1 MFCQNSENSRSFLS
15 FSFISL
21 LLYQKNILFLRRNL
35 KKTVNTMKKVI
46 SIDWLS
52 FSYNL
57 SLTDEEYFDFI
68 KMKIP
73 AGYSAEYFDGTKV
86 FNRRLILR
94 DASGRKV
101 LTLLYDPKSSLIP
114 KRICLCEVANVCL
127 YDGSWRAVCLLVQK
141 MHAGNFNSLSRLD
154 IACDFDEIGDDVAN
168 MFDGNH
174 IYVQRKKEGCMFYD
188 HSERDGYVIRKPRQ
202 ISFGSKTSKIKWKL
216 YNKSKEIKVSHK
228 EYIEHMWHEEGMD
241 LSKDI
246 WRLEVSLTRVSSLQC
261 LNKENA
267 DLLDFREFWERE
279 SYIWLFPAL
288 YTNNFVVRRNLGR
301 ADNKYKPNPLFDFLE
316 MYDEKCVVDLSVKS
330 AVLPARKYVAD
341 KEVVEVFLR
350 MVTDLQKEVVRRHFS
365 VADNMLSAVRNMM
378 NVFCLEDV
386 LKDVC
391 GVSFEELVALV
402 DAANR

>member
-1 MFCQNSENSRSFLS
+1 
-15 FSFISL
+15 
-21 LLYQKNILFLRRNL
+21 
-35 KKTVNTMKKVI
+35 MKKVI

-68 KMKIP
+68 KMNIP

-101 LTLLYDPKSSLIP
+101 LTLLYEPKSSLIP

-127 YDGSWRAVCLLVQK
+127 YDDNWRTICMLVQK
-141 MHAGNFNSLSRLD
+141 MHAGSFNSLSRLD
-154 IACDFDEIGDDVAN
+154 IACDFDEIGDNVAK
-168 MFDGNH
+168 MFDEGL
-174 IYVQRKKEGCMFYD
+174 IYVQKKKEGCMFYD
-188 HSERDGYVIRKPRQ
+188 YAEKDGYIIRKPRQ

-228 EYIEHMWHEEGMD
+228 EYIEHMWREEHMD

-261 LNKENA
+261 LNKDNV
-267 DLLDFREFWERE
+267 DLLDFREFWERQ
-279 SYIWLFPAL
+279 SYFWLFPAF
-288 YTNNFVVRRNLGR
+288 YTNNFVVRKNEGR
-301 ADNKYKPNPLFDFLE
+301 AGNKYNPNTLFDFLD
-316 MYDEKCVVDLSVKS
+316 MYNKDDVAKLSVRS
-330 AVLPARKYVAD
+330 AVLPASKYVAD

-350 MVTDLQKEVVRRHFS
+350 MVTDLQKEVVRRNFG
-365 VADNMLSAVRNMM
+365 VADNMLSAIRNMM
-378 NVFCLEDV
+378 NVFSLEDV

>member
-1 MFCQNSENSRSFLS
+1 
-15 FSFISL
+15 
-21 LLYQKNILFLRRNL
+21 
-35 KKTVNTMKKVI
+35 MKRVI

-57 SLTDEEYFDFI
+57 TLTKEEYLGDEI
-68 KMKIP
+68 KMFIP
-73 AGYSAEYFDGTKV
+73 DGYSAEFFDGTKV
-86 FNRRLILR
+86 FNRRMIVR
-94 DASGRKV
+94 DLSGRKV

-127 YDGSWRAVCLLVQK
+127 YDGSWRGVCLLIQK

-154 IACDFDEIGDDVAN
+154 IACDFDKIGDNVAR
-168 MFDGNH
+168 MFDEDV
-174 IYVQRKKEGCMFYD
+174 IYVQKKKEGCMFYD
-188 HSERDGYVIRKPRQ
+188 HLEQNGRLIRKPRQ
-202 ISFGSKTSKIKWKL
+202 ISFGSKTSKVKWKL

-261 LNKENA
+261 LNKDKI
-267 DLLDFREFWERE
+267 DLLDFREFWERQ
-279 SYIWLFPAL
+279 SYFWLFLAF
-288 YTNNFVVRRNLGR
+288 YNNNFVVRHNEGR
-301 ADNKYKPNPLFDFLE
+301 AGHKYNPNPRFDFLE
-316 MYDEKCVVDLSVKS
+316 MAADDSVLKLSVKS
-330 AVLPARKYVAD
+330 AVLPGKKYVAD

-350 MVTDLQKEVVRRHFS
+350 MVTDLQKEVIRRHFS

-378 NVFCLEDV
+378 NVFSLEDV
-386 LKDVC
+386 LKDVA
-391 GVSFEELVALV
+391 GVSFEELVALI

>member
-1 MFCQNSENSRSFLS
+1 
-15 FSFISL
+15 
-21 LLYQKNILFLRRNL
+21 
-35 KKTVNTMKKVI
+35 MKKVI

-68 KMKIP
+68 KMNIP

-127 YDGSWRAVCLLVQK
+127 YDDSWRAVCLLMEK
-141 MHAGNFNSLSRLD
+141 IHAGNFNSLSRLD
-154 IACDFDEIGDDVAN
+154 IACDFDEIGDDIAK
-168 MFDGNH
+168 MFDEGL
-174 IYVQRKKEGCMFYD
+174 IYVQKKKEGCMFYD
-188 HSERDGYVIRKPRQ
+188 HTEKDGYVIRKPRQ

-228 EYIEHMWHEEGMD
+228 EYIEHLWHEEGLD

-261 LNKENA
+261 LNKDNV
-267 DLLDFREFWERE
+267 DLLDLREFLERQT
-279 SYIWLFPAL
+279 YIWLFPAF
-288 YTNNFVVRRNLGR
+288 YTNNFVVRKNEGR
-301 ADNKYKPNPLFDFLE
+301 AGNKYNPNNIFDFLD
-316 MYDEKCVVDLSVKS
+316 MYDKDDVAKLSVRS

-378 NVFCLEDV
+378 NVFRLEDV

-391 GVSFEELVALV
+391 GVSFEELVALI
-402 DAANR
+402 DAANS

>member
-1 MFCQNSENSRSFLS
+1 
-15 FSFISL
+15 
-21 LLYQKNILFLRRNL
+21 
-35 KKTVNTMKKVI
+35 MKKVI

-57 SLTDEEYFDFI
+57 TLSKEEYLNDDI
-68 KMKIP
+68 KMFIP
-73 AGYSAEYFDGTKV
+73 SGYSAESFDGTQV
-86 FNRRLILR
+86 FNRRLIVR

-101 LTLLYDPKSSLIP
+101 LTLLYEPKSTLIP

-127 YDGSWRAVCLLVQK
+127 YDETWREICMLLPK
-141 MHAGNFNSLSRLD
+141 MHAGEFNSLSRLD
-154 IACDFDEIGDDVAN
+154 IACDFDEIGDDVAK
-168 MFDGNH
+168 MFDEGL
-174 IYVQRKKEGCMFYD
+174 IYAQKKKEGCMFYD
-188 HSERDGYVIRKPRQ
+188 NTEKDGYVIRKPRQ

-228 EYIEHMWHEEGMD
+228 EYIEHMWHEEGLN

-261 LNKENA
+261 LNKDNV
-267 DLLDFREFWERE
+267 DLLDLREFLERQ
-279 SYIWLFPAL
+279 SFYWLFPAF
-288 YTNNFVVRRNLGR
+288 YTNNFVIRKNEGR
-301 ADNKYKPNPLFDFLE
+301 AGNKYNPNSLYDFLD
-316 MYDEKCVVDLSVKS
+316 MYDKDNVANLSVKS

-378 NVFCLEDV
+378 NVFSLEDV
-386 LKDVC
+386 LKGVC

>member
-1 MFCQNSENSRSFLS
+1 
-15 FSFISL
+15 
-21 LLYQKNILFLRRNL
+21 
-35 KKTVNTMKKVI
+35 MKKVI
-46 SIDWLS
+46 SLDWLS

-57 SLTDEEYFDFI
+57 NLTEDEYFNFI
-68 KMKIP
+68 EMKIP
-73 AGYSAEYFDGTKV
+73 EGYSAEYFDGTKV

-94 DASGRKV
+94 DDSGRKV
-101 LTLLYDPKSSLIP
+101 LTLLYEPKSSLIP
-114 KRICLCEVANVCL
+114 KRICLCEVANVSL
-127 YDGSWRAVCLLVQK
+127 YDYSWRAVCLLIQQ
-141 MHAGNFNSLSRLD
+141 MHAGSFNSLSRLD
-154 IACDFDEIGDDVAN
+154 IACDFDEIGDDVAR
-168 MFDGNH
+168 MFDEGL
-174 IYVQRKKEGCMFYD
+174 IYVQKKKEGCMFYD
-188 HSERDGYVIRKPRQ
+188 TMEKDGYVTRKPRQ

-261 LNKENA
+261 LNKDA
-267 DLLDFREFWERE
+267 VDLLDFRNFWELQ
-279 SYIWLFPAL
+279 SYYWLFPAF
-288 YTNNFVVRRNLGR
+288 YTNNFVVRKNEGR
-301 ADNKYKPNPLFDFLE
+301 AGHKYNPNPLFDFLD
-316 MYDEKCVVDLSVKS
+316 MYDNEDVAKLSVRS
-330 AVLPARKYVAD
+330 AVLPASKYYAD

-378 NVFCLEDV
+378 NVFSLEDV
-386 LKDVC
+386 LKDGC

>member
-1 MFCQNSENSRSFLS
+1 
-15 FSFISL
+15 
-21 LLYQKNILFLRRNL
+21 
-35 KKTVNTMKKVI
+35 MKKVI

-57 SLTDEEYFDFI
+57 TLTKEEYLGDEI
-68 KMKIP
+68 KMFIP
-73 AGYSAEYFDGTKV
+73 DDYSAEFLDGTKV
-86 FNRRLILR
+86 FNRRMVVR
-94 DASGRKV
+94 DHSGRKV
-101 LTLLYDPKSSLIP
+101 LTVLYDPKSSLIP
-114 KRICLCEVANVCL
+114 RRICLCEVANVCL
-127 YDGSWRAVCLLVQK
+127 YDGSWRGVCLIVKQ
-141 MHAGNFNSLSRLD
+141 MHNGDFNSLSRLD
-154 IACDFDEIGDDVAN
+154 IACDFDEIGDDVAK
-168 MFDGNH
+168 MFDEGT
-174 IYVQRKKEGCMFYD
+174 IYVQKKKEGCMFYD
-188 HSERDGYVIRKPRQ
+188 QFEKDGYVFRKPRQ

-261 LNKENA
+261 LNKDNV
-267 DLLDFREFWERE
+267 DLLDFLEFWGRE
-279 SYIWLFPAL
+279 SYYWLFPAF
-288 YTNNFVVRRNLGR
+288 YTNNFVVRKNEGR
-301 ADNKYKPNPLFDFLE
+301 AGNKYNPNNLYDFLD
-316 MYDEKCVVDLSVKS
+316 MYNKDDVAKLSVRS
-330 AVLPARKYVAD
+330 AVLPASKYVAD

-378 NVFCLEDV
+378 NVFSLEDV

-391 GVSFEELVALV
+391 GVSFEELVALI

>member
-1 MFCQNSENSRSFLS
+1 
-15 FSFISL
+15 
-21 LLYQKNILFLRRNL
+21 
-35 KKTVNTMKKVI
+35 MKKVI

-57 SLTDEEYFDFI
+57 SLTKEEYLGDEI
-68 KMKIP
+68 KMFVP
-73 AGYSAEYFDGTKV
+73 EGYSAEFFDGTKV
-86 FNRRLILR
+86 FNRRMIVR
-94 DASGRKV
+94 DLSGRKI
-101 LTLLYDPKSSLIP
+101 LTLLYDPKSRLIP

-127 YDGSWRAVCLLVQK
+127 YDGSWRGVCLLIQK

-168 MFDGNH
+168 MFDGGH

-188 HSERDGYVIRKPRQ
+188 HVEKDGYVVRKLRQ

-267 DLLDFREFWERE
+267 DLLDFHEFWERE
-279 SYIWLFPAL
+279 SYYWLFPSL

-301 ADNKYKPNPLFDFLE
+301 ADNKYKQNPLFDFLE
-316 MYDEKCVVDLSVKS
+316 MYDEKCVLDLSVKS
-330 AVLPARKYVAD
+330 AVLPASKYVAD
-341 KEVVEVFLR
+341 KEVVGVFLR

-365 VADNMLSAVRNMM
+365 VADSMLSSVRNMM
-378 NVFCLEDV
+378 NVFYLEDI

>member
-1 MFCQNSENSRSFLS
+1 
-15 FSFISL
+15 
-21 LLYQKNILFLRRNL
+21 
-35 KKTVNTMKKVI
+35 MKKVI

-57 SLTDEEYFDFI
+57 SLTKEEYLGDEI
-68 KMKIP
+68 KMYVP
-73 AGYSAEYFDGTKV
+73 EGYSAEFFDGTKV
-86 FNRRLILR
+86 FNRRMIVR
-94 DASGRKV
+94 DLSGRKV

-168 MFDGNH
+168 MFDGCH
-174 IYVQRKKEGCMFYD
+174 IYVQRKKEGCIFYD
-188 HSERDGYVIRKPRQ
+188 HAGRDGYVVRKPRQ

-261 LNKENA
+261 LNKDNA

-288 YTNNFVVRRNLGR
+288 YTNNFVVKRNLGR
-301 ADNKYKPNPLFDFLE
+301 ADNKYKPNPNFDFLG

-378 NVFCLEDV
+378 NVFYLEDV

-391 GVSFEELVALV
+391 GVSFEELVALI

>member
-1 MFCQNSENSRSFLS
+1 
-15 FSFISL
+15 
-21 LLYQKNILFLRRNL
+21 
-35 KKTVNTMKKVI
+35 MKKVI
-46 SIDWLS
+46 SLDWLS

-57 SLTDEEYFDFI
+57 SLTKEEYLNDEI
-68 KMKIP
+68 KMYVP
-73 AGYSAEYFDGTKV
+73 GGYSAEFFDGTKV
-86 FNRRLILR
+86 FNRRMIVR
-94 DASGRKV
+94 DLSGRKV
-101 LTLLYDPKSSLIP
+101 LTLLYEPKSTLIP

-127 YDGSWRAVCLLVQK
+127 YDGSWRAVCLLIQQ
-141 MHAGNFNSLSRLD
+141 MHAGEFNSLSRLD

-168 MFDGNH
+168 MFDGCH

-188 HSERDGYVIRKPRQ
+188 YAEKDGYVIRKPRQ

-279 SYIWLFPAL
+279 SYYWLFPAF

-316 MYDEKCVVDLSVKS
+316 MYDEKCVMDLSVKS

-378 NVFCLEDV
+378 NVFSLEDV

-402 DAANR
+402 DSANR

>member
-1 MFCQNSENSRSFLS
+1 
-15 FSFISL
+15 
-21 LLYQKNILFLRRNL
+21 
-35 KKTVNTMKKVI
+35 MKKVI

-57 SLTDEEYFDFI
+57 TLSKEEYLNDDVKMFI
-68 KMKIP
+68 P
-73 AGYSAEYFDGTKV
+73 GGYSAENFDGTQV
-86 FNRRLILR
+86 FNKRLIVR

-101 LTLLYDPKSSLIP
+101 LTLLYEPKSPLIP

-127 YDGSWRAVCLLVQK
+127 YDESWREICMLLPK
-141 MHAGNFNSLSRLD
+141 MHAGEFNSLSRLD
-154 IACDFDEIGDDVAN
+154 IACDFDEIGDDVAK
-168 MFDGNH
+168 MFDEGL
-174 IYVQRKKEGCMFYD
+174 IYAQKKKEGCMFYD
-188 HSERDGYVIRKPRQ
+188 HTEKDGYVIRKPRQ

-261 LNKENA
+261 LNKDNV
-267 DLLDFREFWERE
+267 DLLDLREFMERQ
-279 SYIWLFPAL
+279 SFYWLFPAF
-288 YTNNFVVRRNLGR
+288 YTNNFVVRKNEGR
-301 ADNKYKPNPLFDFLE
+301 AGNKNNPNSLFDFLE
-316 MYDEKCVVDLSVKS
+316 MYNKDDAAKLSVKS

-365 VADNMLSAVRNMM
+365 VADNMLSAVKNMM
-378 NVFCLEDV
+378 NVFSLEDV
-386 LKDVC
+386 LKGVC

-402 DAANR
+402 DASNR

>member
-1 MFCQNSENSRSFLS
+1 
-15 FSFISL
+15 
-21 LLYQKNILFLRRNL
+21 
-35 KKTVNTMKKVI
+35 MKKVI

-57 SLTDEEYFDFI
+57 NLTEEEYSDFI

-94 DASGRKV
+94 DTSGRKV

-127 YDGSWRAVCLLVQK
+127 YDGSWRAVCLLMEK
-141 MHAGNFNSLSRLD
+141 IHAGGFNSLSRLD
-154 IACDFDEIGDDVAN
+154 IACDFDEIGDDVAK
-168 MFDGNH
+168 MFDESL

-188 HSERDGYVIRKPRQ
+188 YSERDGYVIRKPRQ

-228 EYIEHMWHEEGMD
+228 EYIEHMWHEEGMN

-279 SYIWLFPAL
+279 SYYWLFPAL

-301 ADNKYKPNPLFDFLE
+301 VDNKYKPNPLFDFLE
-316 MYDEKCVVDLSVKS
+316 MYDEKCVLDLSIKS

-378 NVFCLEDV
+378 NVFSLEDV
-386 LKDVC
+386 LKDIC

>member
-1 MFCQNSENSRSFLS
+1 
-15 FSFISL
+15 
-21 LLYQKNILFLRRNL
+21 
-35 KKTVNTMKKVI
+35 MKKVI
-46 SIDWLS
+46 SLDWLS

-57 SLTDEEYFDFI
+57 SLTKEEYLNDDI
-68 KMKIP
+68 QMYVP
-73 AGYSAEYFDGTKV
+73 EGYSAEFFDGTKV
-86 FNRRLILR
+86 FNKRMIVR
-94 DASGRKV
+94 DLSGRKI
-101 LTLLYDPKSSLIP
+101 LTLLYQPKSSLIP

-127 YDGSWRAVCLLVQK
+127 YDESWRGVCSLVQK
-141 MHAGNFNSLSRLD
+141 MHAGSFNSLSRLD
-154 IACDFDEIGDDVAN
+154 IACDFDEIGDDVAK
-168 MFDGNH
+168 MFDEGL
-174 IYVQRKKEGCMFYD
+174 IYVQKKKEGCMFYD
-188 HSERDGYVIRKPRQ
+188 NSEKDGYVIRKPRQ

-228 EYIEHMWHEEGMD
+228 EYIEHMWHEEGLD

-261 LNKENA
+261 LNKDDV
-267 DLLDFREFWERE
+267 DLLDLREFLERQT
-279 SYIWLFPAL
+279 YFWLFPAF
-288 YTNNFVVRRNLGR
+288 YTNNFVVRKNEGR
-301 ADNKYKPNPLFDFLE
+301 VGNKYNPNSLFDFLD
-316 MYDEKCVVDLSVKS
+316 MYDKEDVAKLSVKS
-330 AVLPARKYVAD
+330 AVLPASKYVAD

-378 NVFCLEDV
+378 NVFSLDDV

>member
-1 MFCQNSENSRSFLS
+1 MYFCKVNQ
-15 FSFISL
+15 
-21 LLYQKNILFLRRNL
+21 
-35 KKTVNTMKKVI
+35 KTVNTMKKVI
-46 SIDWLS
+46 SLDWLS

-57 SLTDEEYFDFI
+57 SLTKEEYLSGDI
-68 KMKIP
+68 KMFIP
-73 AGYSAEYFDGTKV
+73 EGYSSEFLDGTKV
-86 FNRRLILR
+86 FNRRMIVR
-94 DASGRKV
+94 DLSGRKV
-101 LTLLYDPKSSLIP
+101 LTVLYDAKSSLIP

-127 YDGSWRAVCLLVQK
+127 YDGSWRAVCLLVEK
-141 MHAGNFNSLSRLD
+141 MHAGSFNSLSRLD
-154 IACDFDEIGDDVAN
+154 IACDFDEIGSVVAN
-168 MFDGNH
+168 MFDSGN

-188 HSERDGYVIRKPRQ
+188 HTEKDGYVIRNPRQ

-241 LSKDI
+241 LSRDI

-279 SYIWLFPAL
+279 SFYWIFPAL
-288 YTNNFVVRRNLGR
+288 YTNNFVVRKNLGR

-316 MYDEKCVVDLSVKS
+316 MYDERCVLDLSVKS
-330 AVLPARKYVAD
+330 AVLPAAKYVAD

-378 NVFCLEDV
+378 NVFSLEDV